1 MAQQHPCHK
10 VSTAAEL
17 AASHKKYIYQR

>member
-1 MAQQHPCHK
+1 MAQQHQCHK

-17 AASHKKYIYQR
+17 AASHKEYI